1 MDAEER
7 ICGALS
13 TLPCPVY
20 KPPADG
26 TQATYVLIKEA
37 LGLYAGHV
45 SNAPTRMKHLYQVHV
60 YSKLTDGTYRT
71 IMDQAI
77 ALLRAA
83 GIHVKSY
90 GPDDY
95 ETDTTYHHIAITCEW
110 AERLD

>member
-7 ICGALS
+7 IYGAL
-13 TLPCPVY
+13 TPLPCPVY

-26 TQATYVLIKEA
+26 AQETYVLIKEA
-37 LGLYAGHV
+37 LGKFSGHA

-60 YSKLTDGTYRT
+60 YSKLADGTYRT
-71 IMDQAI
+71 IMDAAI

-83 GIHVKSY
+83 RIHVESY

-95 ETDTTYHHIAITCEW
+95 ETETGYHHIAVTCEW